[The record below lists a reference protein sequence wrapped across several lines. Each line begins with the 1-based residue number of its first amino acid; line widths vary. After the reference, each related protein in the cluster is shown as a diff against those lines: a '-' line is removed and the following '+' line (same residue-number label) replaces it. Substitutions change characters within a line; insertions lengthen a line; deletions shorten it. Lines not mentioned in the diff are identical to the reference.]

1 MIAAVDPAAAA
12 LVELRR
18 ARQRKRL
25 ADVHWV
31 DALYHVYMAAIL
43 GLVALLV
50 VSALVGGDRLGP
62 QGVADVLRNGP
73 ALLGLV
79 PALAVLVGLR
89 SGSRGGPIALE
100 APDVRHVLLS
110 PVDRGFALRGPALK
124 QIRFLAFIGI
134 VVGGIGGVFAQHRLG
149 HNVAAFVVCGA
160 AFGLTTVL
168 LGVGCALVASG
179 HRLPRWAATLIG
191 LVLVAWQLGDLSG
204 RFPTAPLSLLGRLP
218 LWPLHVD
225 PLALIPVIVAVAL
238 VGYGLLGV
246 GGISIEFAERRTR
259 LVGQLRFA
267 VTLQDLRTVLVLRRQ
282 LSLELPRERPWLS
295 RGGGGA
301 RRTPRFVVWA
311 RGWYGVRRWPSSRLV
326 RLLLAAVVAGF
337 ALRGVWDGTLPLVV
351 LAGLALWIAALD
363 AIEPLAQ
370 ETDHPTRRDSYPCA
384 PGELMVRHLPVPT
397 LVMVVVSLLTMA
409 VFVLVDPTR
418 QVVEVA
424 AIALFPVAFGATAG
438 AVVSALM
445 GAPKVGDDLSAML
458 PPEIAGMK
466 NALRTAWPP
475 ALAVLG
481 VMPVLAARVA
491 VEKHVAIT
499 GPAQLTAVAVLVI
512 SVLAAAWV
520 RFRDVIHAWWQLS
533 MQEAKQAQS
542 ARAGTRSGTADRAA
556 EEDDQ

>member
-134 VVGGIGGVFAQHRLG
+134 VVGGVGGVFAQHRLG
-149 HNVAAFVVCGA
+149 HNVAAFVACGA

-191 LVLVAWQLGDLSG
+191 LTLVAWQLGDLSG
-204 RFPTAPLSLLGRLP
+204 RLPTAPLSLLGRLP
-218 LWPLHVD
+218 LWPLHFD
-225 PLALIPVIVAVAL
+225 PLALIPVVVAVAL
-238 VGYGLLGV
+238 VGYGL
-246 GGISIEFAERRTR
+246 
-259 LVGQLRFA
+259 
-267 VTLQDLRTVLVLRRQ
+267 
-282 LSLELPRERPWLS
+282 
-295 RGGGGA
+295 
-301 RRTPRFVVWA
+301 WA
-311 RGWYGVRRWPSSRLV
+311 WAASPSSSPS
-326 RLLLAAVVAGF
+326 AAPA
-337 ALRGVWDGTLPLVV
+337 
-351 LAGLALWIAALD
+351 
-363 AIEPLAQ
+363 
-370 ETDHPTRRDSYPCA
+370 S
-384 PGELMVRHLPVPT
+384 
-397 LVMVVVSLLTMA
+397 
-409 VFVLVDPTR
+409 
-418 QVVEVA
+418 
-424 AIALFPVAFGATAG
+424 
-438 AVVSALM
+438 SAS
-445 GAPKVGDDLSAML
+445 SAS
-458 PPEIAGMK
+458 P
-466 NALRTAWPP
+466 
-475 ALAVLG
+475 
-481 VMPVLAARVA
+481 
-491 VEKHVAIT
+491 
-499 GPAQLTAVAVLVI
+499 
-512 SVLAAAWV
+512 
-520 RFRDVIHAWWQLS
+520 
-533 MQEAKQAQS
+533 
-542 ARAGTRSGTADRAA
+542 
-556 EEDDQ
+556 